1 MTSPEIPKELPRELT
16 PRLTSFSTVILMSA
30 IALMGLF
37 ILAVISGS
45 LPTQLLR
52 PEWQKR
58 VVSLVID
65 NSGFPVV
72 AFMLA
77 HLAAFVDPDRRQLTD
92 LRNSIRNWPF

>member
-1 MTSPEIPKELPRELT
+1 MTSPEIPTEVSRDIV
-16 PRLTSFSTVILMSA
+16 PRLTSFSTVILMTA
-30 IALMGLF
+30 IALIGLF
-37 ILAVISGS
+37 ALTVVSGS
-45 LPTQLLR
+45 IPTQLLR
-52 PEWQKR
+52 LEWQKR
-58 VVSLVID
+58 FISLVID